1 MKLTPGLLNLGGFSA
16 GHPIRITYF
25 VRHVCGIE
33 AAQFE
38 INEKYRII
46 ERKPDSSVA
55 IEELNQVIK
64 LMKKTYLK

>member
-16 GHPIRITYF
+16 GDPIRITYF
-25 VRHVCGIE
+25 ARHVCGIE

-38 INEKYRII
+38 TNGKYRII

-55 IEELNQVIK
+55 IEGTEPGYK
-64 LMKKTYLK
+64 AD